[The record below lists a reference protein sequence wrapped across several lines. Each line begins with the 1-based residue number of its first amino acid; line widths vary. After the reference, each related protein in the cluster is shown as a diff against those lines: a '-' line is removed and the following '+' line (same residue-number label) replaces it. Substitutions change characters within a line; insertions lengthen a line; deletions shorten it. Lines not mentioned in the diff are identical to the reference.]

1 LTGPLQHGQIRVRLF
16 AALRERA
23 GWSERSIALTPGQ
36 PHPTASDLWW
46 QLELGGTAAKD
57 DGALPAS
64 LRVAIN
70 QAFASL
76 DQPLQAGDE
85 LAFLPPISGG

>member
-1 LTGPLQHGQIRVRLF
+1 MPTRLVTVRLF

-23 GWSERSIALTPGQ
+23 GWGERRVALPADQ
-36 PHPTASDLWW
+36 PRMSATDLWW
-46 QLELGGTAAKD
+46 QLELGDRAAGA
-57 DGALPAS
+57 DGAQPGSLPSS

-70 QAFASL
+70 QAFASP